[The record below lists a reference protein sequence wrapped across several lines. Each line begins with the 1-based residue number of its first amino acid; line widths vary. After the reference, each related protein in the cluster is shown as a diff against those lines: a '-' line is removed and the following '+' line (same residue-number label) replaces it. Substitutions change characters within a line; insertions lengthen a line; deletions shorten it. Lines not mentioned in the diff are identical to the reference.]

1 MAKDNAD
8 RPGFDIY
15 GMLTIVTFLLMGG
28 ACYLLFDDLNSNWGF
43 VMFGDKPSAKRAT
56 HLTEYRDIGKIS
68 PYVIVRQED
77 RDDWDAIPESI
88 KGGKDF
94 PVKDYEWP
102 KGYDPVKFPVQPS
115 VNNWAKTQDSQDGD
129 KWKAAFEALLS
140 AADKEAAPDASKTP
154 DKTAPE
160 KAPDA
165 TKPDDAAPKKDDAAA
180 PKKDDAAAP
189 KTDAATKKDD
199 AVK

>member
-8 RPGFDIY
+8 RPSFDIY
-15 GMLTIVTFLLMGG
+15 GMLTIVTFLLMAG
-28 ACYLLFDDLNSNWGF
+28 ACYLLFDDLSSNWGF
-43 VMFGDKPSAKRAT
+43 VMFGDKPNAKRAT

-68 PYVIVRQED
+68 PYVILRQED
-77 RDDWDAIPESI
+77 RDDWDNISESI

-115 VNNWAKTQDSQDGD
+115 VNNWAKTQDPQDGD
-129 KWKAAFEALLS
+129 KWKAAFEALL
-140 AADKEAAPDASKTP
+140 AAAAEKEVAPEAPKAP
-154 DKTAPE
+154 EKTAPE

-165 TKPDDAAPKKDDAAA
+165 
-180 PKKDDAAAP
+180 P
-189 KTDAATKKDD
+189 KTDDTATKKDD
-199 AVK
+199 ATVKKDDAVKKDDVVK